1 MTKGQ
6 RFISSPFRKYPAFRQ
21 VSSAR
26 FIIQRRI
33 TLRTENADL
42 RLHSFLL
49 AIMARRSVQEEEAI
63 IPCLLLRR
71 RRRRRVTRRNRQRT
85 MRARK
90 IFQQRPEQGEYHQL
104 LQEMRPSDLDSH
116 FKYIRMTK
124 ERFDSLLAEV
134 NLFFFNFLFIYIYLL
149 YYYLFVIKFFKR
161 IPIILIINIF
171 ITKIGWSLS
180 RTSILF

>member
-6 RFISSPFRKYPAFRQ
+6 HFVSSPFRKYPAFRQ

-42 RLHSFLL
+42 RLHPFLL

-63 IPCLLLRR
+63 ILCLLLRR

-104 LQEMRPSDLDSH
+104 LQEMRLSDPDSH

-134 NLFFFNFLFIYIYLL
+134 NLFFFHFLFIYLFIYLL
-149 YYYLFVIKFFKR
+149 YYYLFICYQ
-161 IPIILIINIF
+161 IF
-171 ITKIGWSLS
+171 
-180 RTSILF
+180 

>member
-1 MTKGQ
+1 MSYDLSRVHNLTKGQ
-6 RFISSPFRKYPAFRQ
+6 RFVSSPFHKYPAFRQ

-42 RLHSFLL
+42 RLHPFLL

-63 IPCLLLRR
+63 ILCLLLRR

-90 IFQQRPEQGEYHQL
+90 IFQQRPEQGEFHQL
-104 LQEMRPSDLDSH
+104 LQEMRLSDPDSH

-134 NLFFFNFLFIYIYLL
+134 NLFSSIFYLFIYLFIY
-149 YYYLFVIKFFKR
+149 YIIIYLFVIKFFNNQH
-161 IPIILIINIF
+161 IHY
-171 ITKIGWSLS
+171 
-180 RTSILF
+180 